1 MSENDKSEDILN
13 QEIRW
18 PLPGDNPFVPSD
30 GLTSVTIPENDLPR
44 FYMMLIGYEEAANH
58 LVDIALE
65 HRHRREALIFPI
77 LFLYRHY
84 IELRLKYFISTYGH
98 HAGIEPEWKT
108 HNLTILWC
116 QFKEIFVEFG
126 GEVQDP
132 DDAYTTVENIVA
144 QFAKVDPGSFSYRY
158 PRDTKGDPVPIDQ
171 NNLDLETLKDVMGGL
186 SAYFGGCEGHFD
198 SLDSAAELYP

>member
-1 MSENDKSEDILN
+1 MSENDTFGEILN
-13 QEIRW
+13 EEIRW
-18 PLPGDNPFVPSD
+18 PLPGDNPFVPSY

-65 HRHRREALIFPI
+65 NRHRREALIFPI

-84 IELRLKYFISTYGH
+84 IELQLKYFISTYGH
-98 HAGIEPEWKT
+98 HAGIQSEWKT
-108 HNLTILWC
+108 HNLTILWRR
-116 QFKEIFVEFG
+116 FKGIFVEFG
-126 GEVQDP
+126 GEIQDP
-132 DDAYTTVENIVA
+132 DYAYKTVENIVA

-158 PRDTKGDPVPIDQ
+158 PRDTKGNPVPIDQ

-186 SAYFGGCEGHFD
+186 SSYFGGCEGHFD
-198 SLDSAAELYP
+198 SLDSAEPYS